1 MRRVIVTRP
10 LLVDVASAASAPGVS
25 SAASDSWL
33 HSLQARGLDAVA
45 LPLLA
50 IAPLADTQSL
60 AQAWQAL
67 PRYHA
72 VMFVSV
78 SAVAHFFA
86 AQIAVQPTPQLA
98 AAHFSPQ
105 AWVTGPGS
113 RAALLQAG
121 VPAGQIRAPDPQA
134 AQFDSEALWQQVGAG
149 VQPGQQFLIVRG
161 AAGGADD
168 ASPLAGRHWLAQ
180 QLAAAGGLV
189 TQVAAY
195 QRSAPVW
202 SAAQRALAQS
212 AASDGSVWLL
222 SSSEATA
229 HLAHLLPQQ
238 NWNQTLAVATHE
250 RIAQAA
256 HTLGFAQV
264 RVARPLLADVVAQVN
279 ALGGVPGS
287 QAQPR
292 E

>member
-10 LLVDVASAASAPGVS
+10 LLVNTASAASATGAL

-50 IAPLADTQSL
+50 IAPLADTHGL
-60 AQAWQAL
+60 VQAWQAL
-67 PRYHA
+67 PRYQA
-72 VMFVSV
+72 VMFVSA

-86 AQIAVQPTPQLA
+86 AQTADQPA
-98 AAHFSPQ
+98 AAHFNPQ

-121 VPAGQIRAPDPQA
+121 VPASQIRAPDLQA

-149 VQPGQQFLIVRG
+149 VQAGQQFLIVRG
-161 AAGGADD
+161 VVGGADD
-168 ASPLAGRHWLAQ
+168 ASPLAGRNWLAQ
-180 QLAAAGGLV
+180 QVTAAGGLV

-195 QRSAPVW
+195 QRSAPLW
-202 SAAQRALAQS
+202 SAAQCALAQA

-238 NWNQTLAVATHE
+238 SWQQALAVATHE

-256 HTLGFAQV
+256 HALGFAQV

-279 ALGGVPGS
+279 AFHGMPGCE
-287 QAQPR
+287 AQPR
-292 E
+292 A